1 MKPSTI
7 LTLSALGCQASARW
21 FAYAPEPVIDLRGG
35 DLSRPTQPAEVY
47 EYQEYAPEPTAPPSK
62 AVVDLLL
69 HRRQRTGASSSSSD
83 NIWEDDQTCGWYS
96 GISSRAYD
104 CQSPLTC
111 STNSEDV
118 VACATD
124 GLEQFYTV
132 CLNYEAVQS
141 SKCTSAGPQ
150 TGCCQNADE
159 PACGTFVWTGTPAR
173 SMFKCFATATLISML
188 DEPQFVIDASRSS
201 ASASSSSAAA
211 AAASRSSA
219 EAASRSRDRPSTV
232 VATTTAADGSTS
244 TLTSV
249 IGGQA
254 GASAGAGAGS
264 NNGNGDSDGS
274 GSNGGADGG
283 SSNNTG
289 AIAGGVVGG
298 TAFLALLALLM
309 WYLMRKNNKFTL
321 SICGGNRKTRKENN
335 VDGRTYNKNNVKND
349 NRAYDERSYSNR
361 NSYDNRAYDNRRS
374 YDNQA
379 SNGLAGVYSQ
389 NSNTGAPQ
397 GPTNQHFH
405 FHVDDNRKGLSSDS
419 RAPVTQEPSP
429 VYLAGAAAAA
439 AGGGGET
446 TAPAVSRREQR
457 RLARQQRTQLDEVD
471 LEKEALEQQA
481 QEQQAPLEY
490 SRSHRYHP
498 SSGQRYPD
506 APPPAPKAQGPDLDF
521 IGRGM

>member
-7 LTLSALGCQASARW
+7 LTLSALSYQASARW
-21 FAYAPEPVIDLRGG
+21 LAYAPDPVIDLRGG

-47 EYQEYAPEPTAPPSK
+47 EYQEYAPEPTPPPSK

-69 HRRQRTGASSSSSD
+69 HRRQRTDSSSSD
-83 NIWEDDQTCGWYS
+83 NTWENDQTCGWYS

-159 PACGTFVWTGTPAR
+159 PECGTFVWTGTPAR

-211 AAASRSSA
+211 ASRSSA
-219 EAASRSRDRPSTV
+219 EAASRSQNGPSTV

-244 TLTSV
+244 TVTSV

-254 GASAGAGAGS
+254 GASAGAGAGAG
-264 NNGNGDSDGS
+264 NGDGNGNGG
-274 GSNGGADGG
+274 GNNNGGG
-283 SSNNTG
+283 SSSNGG

-298 TAFLALLALLM
+298 TALLALLAFLL
-309 WYLMRKNNKFTL
+309 WYLMRKSNKFSL
-321 SICGGNRKTRKENN
+321 SICGGNRKTRKEKN

-361 NSYDNRAYDNRRS
+361 NSYDNRAYDNSRRS
-374 YDNQA
+374 YDNHA
-379 SNGLAGVYSQ
+379 SNGQAGAFNQ
-389 NSNTGAPQ
+389 NSNSGAPQ
-397 GPTNQHFH
+397 GPANQHFH
-405 FHVDDNRKGLSSDS
+405 FHMDDNRQGSLPDS
-419 RAPVTQEPSP
+419 GPPVTQEPSP
-429 VYLAGAAAAA
+429 VHLAGAAAVAA
-439 AGGGGET
+439 A
-446 TAPAVSRREQR
+446 PALSRREQR
-457 RLARQQRTQLDEVD
+457 RLARQQRTQSDELDP
-471 LEKEALEQQA
+471 EKVELEQQA
-481 QEQQAPLEY
+481 QEQQGPPENV
-490 SRSHRYHP
+490 RSHRYHP

-506 APPPAPKAQGPDLDF
+506 APPPAPKAQGPDMDF

>member
-1 MKPSTI
+1 MKPSAI
-7 LTLSALGCQASARW
+7 LTLSALSCQASARW
-21 FAYAPEPVIDLRGG
+21 LAAYAPEPVIDLRGG
-35 DLSRPTQPAEVY
+35 DLSRPTQPADVY
-47 EYQEYAPEPTAPPSK
+47 EYQEYAPEPTPPPSK

-69 HRRQRTGASSSSSD
+69 HRRQRTDSGSSSD
-83 NIWEDDQTCGWYS
+83 NTWENDQTCGWFS

-159 PACGTFVWTGTPAR
+159 PECGTYVWTGTPAR

-211 AAASRSSA
+211 ASRSSA
-219 EAASRSRDRPSTV
+219 EAASRSRDGPSTV

-244 TLTSV
+244 TVTSV

-264 NNGNGDSDGS
+264 GNGNG
-274 GSNGGADGG
+274 NGGGGGGNGGG
-283 SSNNTG
+283 SSNGG

-298 TAFLALLALLM
+298 VAFLALLAFLL
-309 WYLMRKNNKFTL
+309 WYLMRKSNKFSL
-321 SICGGNRKTRKENN
+321 SICGGNRKTRKEKN
-335 VDGRTYNKNNVKND
+335 VDGRTYNKNNVKNNVKSD

-361 NSYDNRAYDNRRS
+361 NSYDNRAYDNARS
-374 YDNQA
+374 YDNHAYSGQA
-379 SNGLAGVYSQ
+379 
-389 NSNTGAPQ
+389 GAPNQNPNSGATQ
-397 GPTNQHFH
+397 GPTNQQFH
-405 FHVDDNRKGLSSDS
+405 FHMDDGRQGPSPDS
-419 RAPVTQEPSP
+419 RPPVMQEPSP
-429 VYLAGAAAAA
+429 VHLAGAVAAA
-439 AGGGGET
+439 
-446 TAPAVSRREQR
+446 TAPALSRREQR
-457 RLARQQRTQLDEVD
+457 RLARQQRTQSDELDP
-471 LEKEALEQQA
+471 EKVEMEQQA
-481 QEQQAPLEY
+481 QGQQGQPDNVH
-490 SRSHRYHP
+490 SHRYHP

-506 APPPAPKAQGPDLDF
+506 APPPAPKAQGPDMDF